1 MIEFFD
7 YYIAADFQLYK
18 AIENYQEKKP
28 DFTLKKFNET
38 LKKDAKFKER
48 FEECKQ
54 MERDQVKD
62 ALKKLACGI
71 PIKDAKNEIIGWQEK
86 PDIKAIEEIN
96 FYIK

>member
-1 MIEFFD
+1 VSSGRE
-7 YYIAADFQLYK
+7 AHH
-18 AIENYQEKKP
+18 P
-28 DFTLKKFNET
+28 DTL
-38 LKKDAKFKER
+38 R
-48 FEECKQ
+48 V
-54 MERDQVKD
+54 QVKD